1 MERIRLLH
9 ICTVFKYEERYQQI
23 SNNIFDTYMT
33 YLVITATIILRLNTL
48 FFYANN
54 HGMFKGK
61 LKTIQN
67 NHYLLG
73 FQKRSFTLV
82 RK

>member
-1 MERIRLLH
+1 
-9 ICTVFKYEERYQQI
+9 
-23 SNNIFDTYMT
+23 MT

-54 HGMFKGK
+54 HGMFKAK

-82 RK
+82 RKLYVYVP

>member
-1 MERIRLLH
+1 M
-9 ICTVFKYEERYQQI
+9 

-33 YLVITATIILRLNTL
+33 SLVITATIILRLNTL
-48 FFYANN
+48 SFYSNN

-61 LKTIQN
+61 LKTVHN

-73 FQKRSFTLV
+73 FQKRSFNW
-82 RK
+82 